1 MTTLEMVATV
11 MCCCGIVQLLRT
23 VTSFDPCHPWHL
35 VVLAQLVELS
45 HPTSEIR
52 GSNTFS
58 SIKCIA
64 KTKRKK
70 KMQGMAHF
78 FKKARHLCTPK
89 RAQMKNILRVV
100 KRLGLSRAQK
110 HLNRIRS
117 KTSHLAVLMGDQWSQ
132 IHVEEPESYHFRHQ
146 VITLNQLT
154 IQSLKF

>member
-78 FKKARHLCTPK
+78 LKTFWLAPVSTSK
-89 RAQMKNILRVV
+89 
-100 KRLGLSRAQK
+100 K
-110 HLNRIRS
+110 HLLTNYVAVTFFNVGFSAKFQYLGTCIAQNIQCMRIAICVR
-117 KTSHLAVLMGDQWSQ
+117 TFCAQ
-132 IHVEEPESYHFRHQ
+132 I
-146 VITLNQLT
+146 LT
-154 IQSLKF
+154 KKSSLKGS